1 MALLADGNA
10 GEKWNHSLDLNWR
23 TMETAAAPAAPEA
36 PAKPPPPS
44 GHAPTTSLHATATA
58 SSPPAPPPPTAWRP
72 HWRPVGVGL
81 RNQGN
86 SCFMAATLQALT
98 HCPPLAAEAEAEEA
112 EGASKSLLASHI
124 RAALDPASPDP
135 LSPTA
140 VFTALPSLSKHL
152 HPGRQEDA
160 HEFLRA
166 LLAPAEERLF
176 SGALRSRVICSAC
189 SAASDTRDPFL
200 DIAMDVPRC
209 GGGGASIHASLASFC
224 AAETLRGA
232 DAYTC
237 GACGATCA
245 AARKRFS
252 IVQAPELLCLVLKRF
267 EGAGGT
273 KLGAH
278 VAFTQR
284 LDLGTPVLAAD
295 EAGAAPTPATAR
307 YGLAAV
313 VVHSGPTARCGHYH
327 AFVRGA
333 RGAWWRADD
342 ARTTRAAWADVAA
355 AAAYM
360 LFYVKDGV
368 CGVEPGAGASPAR
381 PTAAPLPFAG
391 AAAVPLSTALAPPP
405 PPASPWRA
413 AGRAG
418 LAPFATAEPA
428 GASPPAGATPP
439 SGGQHA
445 PLPPPP
451 RHLTRLTPPPPPPRV
466 FTSVSAAKRTQAGFR
481 SRGAMLLAAAT
492 GASGGGKGTPGSTPG
507 SARRARAADDLAH
520 SVEKRLRPASG

>member
-1 MALLADGNA
+1 
-10 GEKWNHSLDLNWR
+10 
-23 TMETAAAPAAPEA
+23 METSAAPAPAAP
-36 PAKPPPPS
+36 AKPTLPS
-44 GHAPTTSLHATATA
+44 DHAPTTSLNATATA

-81 RNQGN
+81 RNMGN

-98 HCPPLAAEAEAEEA
+98 HCPPLAAAAEAAEAEG
-112 EGASKSLLASHI
+112 GASKSLLASHI
-124 RAALDPASPDP
+124 RAALDPSTPDP
-135 LSPTA
+135 LSPTP
-140 VFTALPSLSKHL
+140 VFTSLPRLSKHL

-176 SGALRSRVICSAC
+176 SGALRSRVVCSGC
-189 SAASDTRDPFL
+189 GAASDTRDPFL
-200 DIAMDVPRC
+200 DIALDVPRY
-209 GGGGASIHASLASFC
+209 GGGGASVAASLASFC
-224 AAETLRGA
+224 AAETLGGA
-232 DAYTC
+232 DAYKC
-237 GACGATCA
+237 DACGTTCA

-284 LDLGTPVLAAD
+284 LELGAPLLAAD
-295 EAGAAPTPATAR
+295 EAGASAPTTTAR
-307 YGLAAV
+307 YGLATV
-313 VVHSGPTARCGHYH
+313 VVHSGPTARCGHYY

-333 RGAWWRADD
+333 RVGWWRADD
-342 ARTTRAAWADVAA
+342 ANITRATWADVAA

-360 LFYVKDGV
+360 LFYVKGGV
-368 CGVEPGAGASPAR
+368 CEVEPGADVSPAR
-381 PTAAPLPFAG
+381 PTAGPSPFAG
-391 AAAVPLSTALAPPP
+391 ASSVPLSTALTPPP
-405 PPASPWRA
+405 PPPSPWRA

-418 LAPFATAEPA
+418 LALFATAEAA

-439 SGGQHA
+439 SGGVRA

-481 SRGAMLLAAAT
+481 SRGAMLVAAAT
-492 GASGGGKGTPGSTPG
+492 GASGGKGTPGSTPG
-507 SARRARAADDLAH
+507 SARRARAADDLAC